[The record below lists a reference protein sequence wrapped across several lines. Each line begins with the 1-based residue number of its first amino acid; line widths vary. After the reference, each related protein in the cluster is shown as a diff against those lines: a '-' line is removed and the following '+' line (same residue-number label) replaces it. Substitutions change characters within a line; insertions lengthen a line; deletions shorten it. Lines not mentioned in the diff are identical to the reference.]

1 MNLQIFIPHSA
12 SLISDEESDYPAL
25 WRMLAVGKHAQHF
38 ESLEVMFCQMA
49 GVSKQIDWPI
59 APLCWLGEGNQ
70 PETAYWLSA
79 DPVHF
84 VLQRDSFSLH
94 DSVYLSQSDTQ
105 ILMAL
110 LNEHFA
116 PDGLRFY
123 VAGAGRWYLRLE
135 ANPEICTTLL
145 ETAMSRDISA
155 YLPQGAGA
163 AKWNRLLNE
172 MQMLLHDHPVNQARE
187 ANGELPVNSV
197 WLSGGG
203 VLPEK
208 LETSPKTIFSN
219 NALPKGLGLTADC
232 PCLALPEN
240 LEAIINQSDSDAWLV
255 LDGVDEAETKW
266 FAPALTKL
274 RTGDIGQL
282 TLHFAV
288 REQVLSVD
296 IRPRDLWKFWRKA
309 KPLKAYLT

>member
-12 SLISDEESDYPAL
+12 GLISDEKSHHPAL
-25 WRMLAVGKHAQHF
+25 ESLLATGKHARHF
-38 ESLEVMFCQMA
+38 ESLEVVLCQIT
-49 GVSKQIDWPI
+49 GINQQTDWPI

-70 PETAYWLSA
+70 PEAAYWLRA

-84 VLQRDSFSLH
+84 VLQRDSFSL
-94 DSVYLSQSDTQ
+94 SEPVALSQPDAQT
-105 ILMAL
+105 LMTA

-123 VAGAGRWYLRLE
+123 VAGSGRWYLRLD
-135 ANPEICTTLL
+135 ANPEISTSLI
-145 ETAMSRDISA
+145 EAAMGRDISA

-163 AKWNRLLNE
+163 EKWNRLLNE
-172 MQMLLHDHPVNQARE
+172 MQMLLHDHPLNQARE
-187 ANGELPVNSV
+187 AGGELPVNSI

-203 VLPEK
+203 ALPEK
-208 LETSPKTIFSN
+208 VETSPRTIFTG
-219 NALPKGLGLTADC
+219 NALAKGLGLTADC

-240 LEAIINQSDSDAWLV
+240 LETIINQSGSDVWLM
-255 LDGVDEAETKW
+255 LDGVDEAESKW
-266 FAPALTKL
+266 FVPALAGL
-274 RTGDIGQL
+274 RTGKITQL

-296 IRPRDLWKFWRKA
+296 IRPRDLWKFWRK
-309 KPLKAYLT
+309 PNSLRVYLA